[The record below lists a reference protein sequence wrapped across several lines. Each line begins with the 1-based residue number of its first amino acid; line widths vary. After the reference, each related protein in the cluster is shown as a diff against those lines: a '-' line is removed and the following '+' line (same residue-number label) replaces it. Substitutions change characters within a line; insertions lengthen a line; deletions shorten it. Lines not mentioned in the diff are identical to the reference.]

1 MSFHLRRMVWLLM
14 CLSFRGI
21 GAGDDVSFRGPS
33 EVRYQLDSSAVQRQ
47 VAGAAGPKWVK
58 AWRSGAS
65 VPEELGDRVIVGLE
79 DGVSLE
85 SLLQGRALTLQRSYG
100 SGIHVLQAADAV
112 AAIDAAVAL
121 SAEPGVVLAHPVRR
135 HRASLHAAYA
145 SLPRDRYFSRQW
157 HLENAPAGSDVLGI
171 RSDVN
176 ARSAWPITRGEG
188 ILIANVDDGVDRT
201 HPDLAANY
209 APEFERNFHTLQ
221 SNGSHSTRFQYHGTA
236 TAGLHSAEANLLG
249 GSGVAPRA
257 RFTSWVIFDSADN
270 IPDEQGTA
278 DMFQYKSNSVPV
290 QNHSWGNAD
299 FEPLLPGT
307 LEYLA
312 VSNAATLGRQGLG
325 VVMVRSSGN
334 TRTGTTSNPG
344 VGDANLDGYAND
356 PHAITVGSVN
366 KAGHF
371 ANYSTPGACLLVAGP
386 GGESGAG
393 SIFTTDPEGV
403 NGRSFSGTMEDPD
416 LADYTAGSLG
426 FYGTSAAAPMV
437 TGVVA
442 LILSANPQ
450 LSYRDVQHILIL
462 ASRHTD
468 LADAD
473 IRPNG
478 VGLRVSHNTGYGVPD
493 AGVAVRL
500 AQRWVSRPPLLRH
513 SLVYP
518 GQLTIPDD
526 GLRVEVSGL
535 SVPAELASLR
545 ATGSDGW
552 HADQPTISVPM
563 TDVGQAANPIA
574 ESLTGRA
581 ALIQRGPTS
590 LSFRT
595 KLSNVA
601 SAGAAF
607 AVVYNNEG
615 TTERIIQRDTDP
627 VPIISVMIG
636 HNDGEALAALVKNHP
651 ETRVNLR
658 LQSAV
663 REFVIPNT
671 WSCEH
676 VGVRIKYSHG
686 RMGDL
691 RVTVR
696 SPAGTTSVMHRAG
709 MVKSVVPNEMTYW
722 STHHFGEGTAGTWT
736 VAVSDE
742 ASGVTGTLQLVE
754 LILHGVAIEDV
765 DGDGLDDVWE
775 RARLG
780 SLAGGASDDPDGD
793 GWNNRAEQWMGSDP
807 LVNETVFAADLSRV
821 QPGRMRLS
829 WPGLTGREYV
839 VERADAAIGPYQ
851 FISNVPGNF
860 PESGWFFDAS
870 TLNGFF
876 RVTERVSPGR

>member
-14 CLSFRGI
+14 CLSFKGI
-21 GAGDDVSFRGPS
+21 GAGEDVRFRAPS
-33 EVRYQLDSSAVQRQ
+33 EVHYRLESNAVQRQ
-47 VAGAAGPKWVK
+47 VASGAGAKWVK

-65 VPEELGDRVIVGLE
+65 VPEALGDRVIVSVTEGVALE
-79 DGVSLE
+79 TLM
-85 SLLQGRALTLQRSYG
+85 QGRGLTLQRNYG
-100 SGIHVLQAADAV
+100 AGIYVLQATDAM
-112 AAIDAAVAL
+112 AAIEAAQAL
-121 SAEPGVVLAHPVRR
+121 STEPGVLLAHPVRR
-135 HRASLHAAYA
+135 HRASLHSAYA
-145 SLPRDRYFSRQW
+145 PLPRDRYFARQW
-157 HLENAPAGSDVLGI
+157 HLENAPAGSDVLGV
-171 RSDVN
+171 RADVN
-176 ARSAWPITRGEG
+176 ARSAWAVTRGEG

-201 HPDLAANY
+201 HPELASNY

-221 SNGSHSTRFQYHGTA
+221 ANGSHSTRFQYHGTA
-236 TAGLHSAEANLLG
+236 TAGLHSAAANLLG

-270 IPDEQGTA
+270 IPDEQTTA
-278 DMFQYKSNSVPV
+278 DMFQSQSNSVPV

-312 VSNAATLGRQGLG
+312 VSNAATLGRRGLG

-334 TRTGTTSNPG
+334 TRSGTTSNPG

-356 PHAITVGSVN
+356 PHAIAVGSVN
-366 KAGHF
+366 KVGHF

-386 GGESGAG
+386 GGESGLG

-403 NGRSFSGTMEDPD
+403 NGRNFSGTLEDPD

-442 LILSANPQ
+442 LMLSVNPQ

-473 IRPNG
+473 ILANG
-478 VGLRVSHNTGYGVPD
+478 TGLRVSHNTGYGVPD

-500 AQRWVSRPPLLRH
+500 AQEWVSRPPLLRKVWTD
-513 SLVYP
+513 STP
-518 GQLTIPDD
+518 GTIPDD
-526 GLRVEVSGL
+526 GLRVEVTGEG
-535 SVPAELASLR
+535 VPAAMASLR

-552 HADQPTISVPM
+552 HADLPTASVPM
-563 TDVGQAANPIA
+563 TDVGQAANPLTD
-574 ESLTGRA
+574 SLAGRG
-581 ALIQRGPTS
+581 ALIQRGPSS
-590 LSFRT
+590 LTFRS

-601 SAGAAF
+601 SAGAVF

-615 TTERIIQRDTDP
+615 TIERFIQRDTDP
-627 VPIISVMIG
+627 VPIISVMVG
-636 HNDGEALAALVKNHP
+636 RNDGEALAALIKNQP
-651 ETRVNLR
+651 AARVNLR
-658 LQSAV
+658 LQSLA
-663 REFVIPNT
+663 REFTVSNT
-671 WSCEH
+671 WTCEH
-676 VGVRIKYSHG
+676 VGVRIRYAHG

-696 SPAGTTSVMHRAG
+696 SPAGTISVLHRSG
-709 MVKSVVPNEMTYW
+709 MVKSAVPEELTYW
-722 STHHFGEGTAGTWT
+722 STHHFGESTAGTWT

-742 ASGVTGTLQLVE
+742 ASGVAGTVQLVE
-754 LILHGVAIEDV
+754 LILRGVAIEDT
-765 DGDGLDDVWE
+765 DRDGLDDGWE
-775 RARLG
+775 QARLG
-780 SLAGGASDDPDGD
+780 SLASGASNDPDGD
-793 GWNNRAEQWMGSDP
+793 GWNNTAEQWMGSDP
-807 LVNETVFAADLSRV
+807 LVNQTVFAADLSRL

-839 VERADAAIGPYQ
+839 VERADAVVGPYQ

-860 PESGWFFDAS
+860 PESGWLFDAS
-870 TLNGFF
+870 GPDGFF
-876 RVTERVSPGR
+876 RVTERVPPGR